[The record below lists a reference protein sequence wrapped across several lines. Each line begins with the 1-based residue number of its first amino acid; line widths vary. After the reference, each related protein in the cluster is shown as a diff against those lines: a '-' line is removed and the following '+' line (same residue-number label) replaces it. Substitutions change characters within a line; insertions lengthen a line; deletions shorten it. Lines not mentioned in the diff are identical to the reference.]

1 MKDHAVPSAA
11 SIGQHARVADGG
23 LGPQPGNDSPGHWLT
38 QSKGTL
44 AGMTQ
49 FLGTHENRRDGKGRV
64 SIPASFR
71 AALRGPDGTAR
82 LILRPS
88 HKYDCIEGWPAAAFH
103 AMAAPLDEMP
113 TFDDDEENL
122 ALSLYAE
129 ATEHE
134 PDKEGRI
141 VLPADLAAHAA
152 LVEAVAFIGVGK
164 HFQIWEPEAGR
175 RRIAEARAAARD
187 RHLTLRA
194 ARPAKPEPSA

>member
-1 MKDHAVPSAA
+1 
-11 SIGQHARVADGG
+11 
-23 LGPQPGNDSPGHWLT
+23 
-38 QSKGTL
+38 
-44 AGMTQ
+44 MTQ

-64 SIPASFR
+64 SIPAPFR
-71 AALRGPDGTAR
+71 LALRGPDGTAR

-88 HKYDCIEGWPAAAFH
+88 HKYDCIEGWPASAFH
-103 AMAAPLDEMP
+103 AMAAPLDELP

-141 VLPADLAAHAA
+141 VLPGDLVAHAN
-152 LVEAVAFIGVGK
+152 LTEAVAFIGVGR

-175 RRIAEARAAARD
+175 RRIAEAKLAARD
-187 RHLTLRA
+187 RRLTLRSTTPRA
-194 ARPAKPEPSA
+194 EPVS